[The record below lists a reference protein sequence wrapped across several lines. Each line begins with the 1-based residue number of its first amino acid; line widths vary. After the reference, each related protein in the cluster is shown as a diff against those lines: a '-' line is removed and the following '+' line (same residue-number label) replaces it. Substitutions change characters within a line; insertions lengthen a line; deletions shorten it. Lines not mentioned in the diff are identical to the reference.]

1 MKWFHTYSP
10 FECLVEKW
18 NGTRWFRQNRIY
30 PIDSECIHTFKLVES
45 LRSFMLKTRVLTHHL
60 SSLTTFS
67 AKRTPC
73 MLTYS
78 ILRISS
84 FHSPTKHRNG
94 TNPLYFSVQT
104 KHEDGINPFLWNET
118 MTLHSTWLPNQIHP
132 WCFVRS
138 IVITNKCFCYF
149 NQRYKDR

>member
-1 MKWFHTYSP
+1 VVPSKQNIPYRLGMHSYLQIGGISP
-10 FECLVEKW
+10 FLYAKD
-18 NGTRWFRQNRIY
+18 TRA
-30 PIDSECIHTFKLVES
+30 H
-45 LRSFMLKTRVLTHHL
+45 HHL